1 MLAKAAF
8 IVEILK
14 KSLIS
19 VSVVVSH
26 IDVLFVGEEV
36 LAHVA
41 VERPGRARVDLKRVM
56 SEDIVK
62 SVVFP
67 IL

>member
-8 IVEILK
+8 IDEILK

-19 VSVVVSH
+19 VSVVVSG
-26 IDVLFVGEEV
+26 IGVLLVGEEV

-41 VERPGRARVDLKRVM
+41 VERPGRA
-56 SEDIVK
+56 
-62 SVVFP
+62 
-67 IL
+67 